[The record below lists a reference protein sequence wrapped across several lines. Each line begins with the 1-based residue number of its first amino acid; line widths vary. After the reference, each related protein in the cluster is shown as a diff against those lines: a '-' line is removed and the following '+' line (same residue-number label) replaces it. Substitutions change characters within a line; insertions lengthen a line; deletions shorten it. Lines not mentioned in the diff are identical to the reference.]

1 MSIEQTQTY
10 NTDTEVRNSVEKE
23 GIVLN
28 GSLLKVIM
36 RKSEL
41 EVGAFIFNCP
51 VAISNNSDFN
61 IL

>member
-10 NTDTEVRNSVEKE
+10 NTYTEVRNSVEKE
-23 GIVLN
+23 AMALN

-41 EVGAFIFNCP
+41 EVGASIFN
-51 VAISNNSDFN
+51 
-61 IL
+61 